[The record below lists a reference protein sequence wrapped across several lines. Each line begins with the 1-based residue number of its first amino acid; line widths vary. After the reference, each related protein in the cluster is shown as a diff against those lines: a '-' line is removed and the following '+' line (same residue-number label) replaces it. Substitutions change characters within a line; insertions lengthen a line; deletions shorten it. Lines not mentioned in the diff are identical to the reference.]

1 MRRFECEC
9 CSLRVTVAPNT
20 SERCA
25 VALLN
30 VSVPESLQMP
40 LEHGSRLNQILLR
53 HEWTCDI
60 RRLLTQ

>member
-30 VSVPESLQMP
+30 VSVPESLQMS
-40 LEHGSRLNQILLR
+40 LEHGSRLN
-53 HEWTCDI
+53 
-60 RRLLTQ
+60 